1 MSDFRIDKIFLE
13 PFIAVGEDNE
23 DDILFGW
30 TEDFNDL
37 PEDFYEDDGEED
49 IEQFFFEK
57 NLTFLSSFDIL

>member
-37 PEDFYEDDGEED
+37 PEDFHEDDGEED
-49 IEQFFFEK
+49 IEHFFFEK
-57 NLTFLSSFDIL
+57 NLTNTGKL

>member
-37 PEDFYEDDGEED
+37 PEDFHEDDGEED

-57 NLTFLSSFDIL
+57 NLTNTGKL

>member
-13 PFIAVGEDNE
+13 PFIAVVEDNE

-57 NLTFLSSFDIL
+57 NLTNTGKL

>member
-13 PFIAVGEDNE
+13 PFIAVGEDDE

-49 IEQFFFEK
+49 IEHFFFEK
-57 NLTFLSSFDIL
+57 NLTNTGKL

>member
-57 NLTFLSSFDIL
+57 NLTNTGKL